1 MEKREKPPEIGIAPM
16 EVKGWVVSMGILHHA
31 ERNPGDL
38 SGWGEDSPK
47 HRGSG
52 KGQGAGGQSQQ
63 KWKTPS
69 LLERAERGREM
80 EERSR
85 DTDLGVGVGG
95 ARLGGG

>member
-1 MEKREKPPEIGIAPM
+1 MEKREKPPEIEIVPM
-16 EVKGWVVSMGILHHA
+16 EVKGWVVSMRILHHA

-38 SGWGEDSPK
+38 SGWEKIHPSIV
-47 HRGSG
+47 SG

-63 KWKTPS
+63 KWKTHS
-69 LLERAERGREM
+69 LLERAEQGRGM

-95 ARLGGG
+95 AWLGGG